1 MDDVLANIVT
11 LPLRLVVKRT
21 AILPIFLGRLLVLE
35 SADCGIGFNVL
46 PSIVLFRA
54 QAKGFAYR
62 STFTPIMFRRN

>member
-21 AILPIFLGRLLVLE
+21 AVLPIFLGRLLMPE

-46 PSIVLFRA
+46 PSIVLYLA
-54 QAKGFAYR
+54 QAKGFVCR
-62 STFTPIMFRRN
+62 STSTPIMFRRS